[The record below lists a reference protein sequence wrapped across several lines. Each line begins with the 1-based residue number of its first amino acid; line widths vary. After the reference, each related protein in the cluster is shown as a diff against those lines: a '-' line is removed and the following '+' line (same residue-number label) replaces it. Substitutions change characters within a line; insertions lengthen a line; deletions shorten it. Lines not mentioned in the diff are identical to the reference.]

1 MLTNYAPS
9 SVIMKDFSDSHS
21 KVNIL
26 LLWLHKNECLK
37 KEEINTKKI
46 DVRIHTIIYVLKI
59 SS

>member
-26 LLWLHKNECLK
+26 LLRLHKNECLK
-37 KEEINTKKI
+37 KEEINTKK
-46 DVRIHTIIYVLKI
+46 
-59 SS
+59 